1 MPVFD
6 ELALAAFGGSTYVT
20 QGIIAAVVVVALA
33 LTIGFLVFLAFN
45 PGTRTGPAT
54 RAAPSSARD
63 TGRSETDSVP
73 DSNAQTNS
81 GSGSGSRSG

>member
-20 QGIIAAVVVVALA
+20 PGIIAAVVALA

-45 PGTRTGPAT
+45 PGTRTGPAA

-73 DSNAQTNS
+73 DSNSQTNS
-81 GSGSGSRSG
+81 GSGSGSGSG